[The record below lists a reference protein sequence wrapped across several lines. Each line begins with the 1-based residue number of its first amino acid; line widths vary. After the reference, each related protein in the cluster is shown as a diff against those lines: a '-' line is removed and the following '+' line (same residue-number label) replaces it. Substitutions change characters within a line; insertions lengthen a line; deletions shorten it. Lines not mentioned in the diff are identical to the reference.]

1 MNTNNKMQSQV
12 GLPLVFQYNGNN
24 NTTQSHHHN
33 VSLFG
38 GGQKASYFS
47 SNGVQQQPQHY
58 GDTSFSSVS
67 SQVKVQ
73 PPLSSFS
80 SANMSSFSTLSSSST
95 NNTNNGNNN
104 IMDVKGVSMNPAES
118 YQQSTLH
125 KQQGYESFR

>member
-73 PPLSSFS
+73 PPLSSFT
-80 SANMSSFSTLSSSST
+80 SANVSSSSTLSST
-95 NNTNNGNNN
+95 NNTNKGNNN
-104 IMDVKGVSMNPAES
+104 NMNVNGILINPAEN

>member
-1 MNTNNKMQSQV
+1 MQSQV
-12 GLPLVFQYNGNN
+12 GLPLVFQYNANN
-24 NTTQSHHHN
+24 NTTQSHHN

-47 SNGVQQQPQHY
+47 SNGVQQHY
-58 GDTSFSSVS
+58 GDTSFSSIS

-73 PPLSSFS
+73 PPLSSFT
-80 SANMSSFSTLSSSST
+80 SANMSSSSTLSSSST

-104 IMDVKGVSMNPAES
+104 IMNVTGISINPAEN
-118 YQQSTLH
+118 YQQSTMH